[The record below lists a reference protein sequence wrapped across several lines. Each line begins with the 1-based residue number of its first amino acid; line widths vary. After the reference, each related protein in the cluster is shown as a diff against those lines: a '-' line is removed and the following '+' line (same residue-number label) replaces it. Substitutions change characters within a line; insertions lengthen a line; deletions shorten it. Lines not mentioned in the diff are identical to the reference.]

1 MLAKLL
7 KYEIKATSKI
17 FIPMYIVMFLISI
30 VNFTFIRNNV
40 FMKVQ
45 NTFQTVIMALYIAIM
60 VITIVIITERFR
72 KNLLGNEG
80 YLMFTLPVKP
90 ITIISS
96 KFIGSLVWGSLS
108 VLITFISAKIISN
121 GYYTSTES
129 IFFGEGSSFYI
140 DDISVTG
147 MELVSNNNHF
157 AIITCILMLL
167 LSVYSVFIFIIY
179 SSLSIGQ
186 LCKFNK
192 NKDLMSIGSFLI
204 ISLCLSIY
212 YKVINSI
219 STKLIGPIDNLEF
232 IDAFRKITT
241 LGIIDN
247 IIVIIGLF
255 LLTNY
260 LLSKKLNLD

>member
-30 VNFTFIRNNV
+30 VNFTFRRNNV

-121 GYYTSTES
+121 GYYTSTEN

-140 DDISVTG
+140 GDISISG
-147 MELVSNNNHF
+147 IELAKNNSY
-157 AIITCILMLL
+157 IIIIVCILMLL
-167 LSVYSVFIFIIY
+167 LSMYSVFIFIIY

-186 LCKFNK
+186 ISIFSKS
-192 NKDLMSIGSFLI
+192 KDLMSIGAFLVV
-204 ISLCLSIY
+204 SLCLSIY
-212 YKVINSI
+212 YKFTNNIGFNVNS
-219 STKLIGPIDNLEF
+219 LDNLEF
-232 IDAFRKITT
+232 VDAFEKITT
-241 LGIIDN
+241 IGIINN
-247 IIVIIGLF
+247 IIVIGILF
-255 LLTNY
+255 CITNY
-260 LLSKKLNLD
+260 FLSKKLNLD